1 MFLIKGLIEDSLFVC
16 TSSTYRSFISKI
28 SSLKY
33 LISLSDIFKLTSCS
47 FPIQLGNYYILF
59 LLRHRDRKSLRSPM
73 PLGRTRILFF
83 DADSSLIC
91 FRYINSEGSTSML
104 LESMLSFSSLF
115 SCFMVLNY
123 LSLLSAKLS
132 VITLGNNFRIESTDS
147 ILFPTS

>member
-1 MFLIKGLIEDSLFVC
+1 
-16 TSSTYRSFISKI
+16 
-28 SSLKY
+28 
-33 LISLSDIFKLTSCS
+33 
-47 FPIQLGNYYILF
+47 
-59 LLRHRDRKSLRSPM
+59 M

>member
-1 MFLIKGLIEDSLFVC
+1 M
-16 TSSTYRSFISKI
+16 
-28 SSLKY
+28 
-33 LISLSDIFKLTSCS
+33 
-47 FPIQLGNYYILF
+47 F

-147 ILFPTS
+147 ILFPTSWIWFIFCLYFELPKSKRVASCLQSMFYWLMHIFSEWVK